1 MFSAYRGLKNIIF
14 DIIFPIFPR
23 SDSDFSGAQKKTIIS
38 QKCARDFQ
46 YGIIFFKAM
55 QKSTNPHTKQADFKL
70 FLRNIEN
77 VCRFE
82 SHAHKFSLFIE

>member
-1 MFSAYRGLKNIIF
+1 
-14 DIIFPIFPR
+14 
-23 SDSDFSGAQKKTIIS
+23 
-38 QKCARDFQ
+38 
-46 YGIIFFKAM
+46 M